1 MFLCIYYK
9 ETARYLMLTIPRIRL
24 PSSRMNQTIVHVA
37 CNAMNDLKCY
47 AYEDTIGKV
56 YAPVRSEPVDIGT

>member
-1 MFLCIYYK
+1 
-9 ETARYLMLTIPRIRL
+9 MLTIPRIRL
-24 PSSRMNQTIVHVA
+24 PSSRINQTIVHVA

-47 AYEDTIGKV
+47 AYEDIIGKV